1 MGDLDNNQLQLIIL
15 CDVTNHNNNKV
26 LKDCFERLIPI
37 KCPNW
42 QAEDKAS
49 GNPSPAPGLHV
60 VEPFGLTGEGAKCE
74 FLAPLNN
81 QCSG

>member
-1 MGDLDNNQLQLIIL
+1 M
-15 CDVTNHNNNKV
+15 VEEV
-26 LKDCFERLIPI
+26 ERLIPI

-60 VEPFGLTGEGAKCE
+60 AELFGLTGEGAKGE
-74 FLAPLNN
+74 FLAPLSN